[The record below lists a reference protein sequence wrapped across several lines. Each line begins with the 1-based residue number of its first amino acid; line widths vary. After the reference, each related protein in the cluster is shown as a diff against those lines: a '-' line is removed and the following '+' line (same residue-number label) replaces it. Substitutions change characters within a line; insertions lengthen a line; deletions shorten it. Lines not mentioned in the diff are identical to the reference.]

1 MKKFVISDA
10 MSDRVCAV
18 VVRWSKAPESDRVYL
33 HMIQAKRLDN
43 FVKAN
48 GSPAWVCEAIVGRFI
63 EATWN

>member
-1 MKKFVISDA
+1 MKKFIISDE
-10 MSDRVCAV
+10 MSDRVVAV
-18 VVRWSKAPESDRVYL
+18 VVQWCKVPESNRVYL
-33 HMIQAKRLDN
+33 HMIQSKRLDN

>member
-1 MKKFVISDA
+1 MKKFIISDT

-18 VVRWSKAPESDRVYL
+18 VVRWSKVPEPNRVYL
-33 HMIQAKRLDN
+33 HMIQAKRLDT

-48 GSPAWVCEAIVGRFI
+48 GSPTWVCEAIVGRFI

>member
-1 MKKFVISDA
+1 
-10 MSDRVCAV
+10 MSDRCAV

-48 GSPAWVCEAIVGRFI
+48 GSPTWVCEAIVGRFI